1 VDACQPL
8 PLGTF
13 PTPLEAAPRL
23 GKAFQIPFGGSSA
36 VGARY
41 AILSGLGDGVAG
53 DTTPLRLRMDQVG
66 AGYGALTEP
75 VKAALALA
83 ARTGLPGLFGSAD
96 AMRWAES
103 LPVGLRP

>member
-1 VDACQPL
+1 
-8 PLGTF
+8 
-13 PTPLEAAPRL
+13 
-23 GKAFQIPFGGSSA
+23 
-36 VGARY
+36 
-41 AILSGLGDGVAG
+41 
-53 DTTPLRLRMDQVG
+53 MDQVG